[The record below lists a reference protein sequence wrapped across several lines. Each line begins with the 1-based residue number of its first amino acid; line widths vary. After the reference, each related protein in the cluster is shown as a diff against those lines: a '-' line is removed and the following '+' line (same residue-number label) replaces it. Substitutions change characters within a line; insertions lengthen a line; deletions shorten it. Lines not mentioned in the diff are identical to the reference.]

1 MNGSDRRSPRCRGER
16 GANLVEMAL
25 VLPLLL
31 MLLMGVVDVGR
42 AFYSY
47 VTLTN
52 AVREGARFAS
62 RFPYDGNDGI
72 IEGLVV
78 ERVRQEPGLY
88 DIPAE
93 AIEVTT
99 DGLGDPKGSPI
110 TVTGSLAFDTFV
122 GGMFAMDPLTITTSA
137 TMRIFG
143 LENLP

>member
-1 MNGSDRRSPRCRGER
+1 MTWTTPRSRWDRQQR

>member
-1 MNGSDRRSPRCRGER
+1 MTHRALRNTDRRER
-16 GANLVEMAL
+16 GANLVEMAV

-31 MLLMGVVDVGR
+31 MLLMGVADVGR

-72 IEGLVV
+72 IAGLVV

-88 DIPAE
+88 DIP
-93 AIEVTT
+93 IESITVNSI
-99 DGLGDPKGSPI
+99 GLGNAKGQPV
-110 TVTGSLAFDTFV
+110 TVQASMMFDTTI
-122 GGMFAMDPLTITTSA
+122 GSMFGFDPLPISTQA